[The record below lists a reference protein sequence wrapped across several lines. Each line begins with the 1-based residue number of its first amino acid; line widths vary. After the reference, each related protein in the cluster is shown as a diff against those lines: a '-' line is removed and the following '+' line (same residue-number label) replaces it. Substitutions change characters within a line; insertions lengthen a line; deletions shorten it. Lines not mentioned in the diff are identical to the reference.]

1 MAVSPGFHPR
11 SVALREEDGGSV
23 PQEMMVVVEDNSRG
37 GRRGDGLDRLDRK
50 FDEIKDRR
58 QG

>member
-23 PQEMMVVVEDNSRG
+23 PQEVVVVEDNSGG

>member
-11 SVALREEDGGSV
+11 SVALREEDGSSI
-23 PQEMMVVVEDNSRG
+23 PQEVVVVEDNSGG
-37 GRRGDGLDRLDRK
+37 GRRGDGLDRLDGK